1 MTTHNHWTRLANHV
15 KTNNTT
21 ANNNEKNR
29 LSGSKL
35 LADMRNGVNLSKWE
49 PELCIKMLQLP
60 GVNNYLA
67 IKKLVNEA
75 DKKWIEEF
83 LQRDGLGT
91 LLSSLGAASGKSL
104 MDTMDQLQCV
114 ECLRAVVRSRTG
126 LKYIS
131 THLEYS
137 SHLASAALVCNNT
150 TVKLQVYE
158 LLCALCVFSA
168 DGMIFV
174 KSVLSHIKMKQA
186 LRHDYEIVVKEL
198 QMADTFAYQ
207 TTLMAFVNCLILVQ
221 QNPRKRTCIRN
232 ELIALGLRTAI
243 NNMEGYEDD
252 ALQIQITVFEEH
264 QLADENQI
272 PQKSHQQLF
281 NELRSKISNTLY
293 DSYLQNILLQMSEM
307 DYSDAKI
314 NDIWNLINEVICND
328 PQAIL
333 DIYRKTSKTHST
345 GSQTDEKRLNKGLSL
360 NTRRCSLNI
369 PKDKRTTIKLKRPS
383 LPALP
388 VVNKLDEHTNVNGRH
403 IIKCSIFTQTDR
415 ACYCDGIGLTEVDSN
430 PELNNNSPNLLD
442 VNYIKSDACKSLE
455 LSCER
460 SIIPPSPFLSNPSGI
475 PPPPPLPVSSGIP
488 PPPPPPPPP
497 SSSSSSCHKIPPAP
511 PLPSIG
517 ISPPPPPPPPLPVMA
532 PPPPPLPVMAPPP
545 PPLPE
550 MVPPPPPPI
559 TGLRSSE
566 LNLVPEKAPQS
577 STALLSSMELL
588 GLGKTITNITDGHR
602 TVPTR
607 RTNNNIKYYSLPKT
621 KMKTLNWTK
630 VNNQYLD
637 KSVWSSADPP
647 NLTINFRKI
656 DELFCQKPRAKS
668 SPAVLSPNGV
678 SKANVVNI
686 LDNNRSLAINIM
698 LKQFKSGSHEILE
711 ALQNGIS
718 IPLEKLKGLQ
728 RVLPTDE
735 EIKLIKKKD
744 VDLSFVGSAEQFC
757 LQLNSISNYQ
767 LRIKLMIEKEE
778 LPAIVSEIQ
787 SQLESVKEMCDDLIK
802 NQPFKQFLSL
812 VLFIGNYLNA
822 GSYAG
827 NASGFTLD
835 TLPKLL
841 DTRANKPR
849 VTFLHFVVEVAQTNK
864 MDDILS
870 FTKYTEALRN
880 LSRISFL
887 SLEDEINIK
896 TKQIKSLHLQ
906 LSKQMKKQICDQFS
920 DFIKQAVID
929 IETLNNEYKS
939 ATEVIRRVA
948 VYFGE
953 DVNKFKIEE
962 CFALLGNFFER
973 IDVVAKENINRRIQE
988 EKNKTLAAE
997 LEKEKDVPNMKRRAR
1012 GSMIPKDED
1021 VCIVD
1026 LVLRDIK
1033 RGSFNLRSVKA
1044 EGEKH
1049 I

>member
-1 MTTHNHWTRLANHV
+1 MTTQNQWMRLANLV
-15 KTNNTT
+15 KTNNGTT
-21 ANNNEKNR
+21 INNEKNR

-60 GVNNYLA
+60 GVDNYLA
-67 IKKLVNEA
+67 IKKLIKKA

-91 LLSSLGAASGKSL
+91 LLSSLGTTGGKSL
-104 MDTMDQLQCV
+104 TDTMAQLQCV

-137 SHLASAALVCNNT
+137 SYLASVLVCNNT

-158 LLCALCVFSA
+158 LLCALCVFSS

-174 KSVLSHIKMKQA
+174 KSVLSHIKMKQE
-186 LRHDYEIVVKEL
+186 LRHDYEIVVMEL
-198 QMADTFAYQ
+198 QLADTFAYQ
-207 TTLMAFVNCLILVQ
+207 TTLLAFVNCLILVE
-221 QNPRKRTCIRN
+221 QNPRRRTCVRN

-243 NNMEGYEDD
+243 DNMEGYEDD
-252 ALQIQITVFEEH
+252 ALQIQIAVFEEH
-264 QLADENQI
+264 QLADENQS
-272 PQKSHQQLF
+272 PQKSHQQLL

-307 DYSDAKI
+307 DYSDTKI

-328 PQAIL
+328 PRAIL

-345 GSQTDEKRLNKGLSL
+345 GSQTDEKRLIKGLSP
-360 NTRRCSLNI
+360 NARRCSLNI

-388 VVNKLDEHTNVNGRH
+388 VVSKLDGHTNSNRRH
-403 IIKCSIFTQTDR
+403 IKSPIQCSIFTQTDR
-415 ACYCDGIGLTEVDSN
+415 ACYCDGIGLTVVDSN
-430 PELNNNSPNLLD
+430 PELNNNRPNLLD
-442 VNYIKSDACKSLE
+442 VNCVKNDACKSLE
-455 LSCER
+455 SSCK
-460 SIIPPSPFLSNPSGI
+460 SSVI
-475 PPPPPLPVSSGIP
+475 PPPPPLPITTGIP

-497 SSSSSSCHKIPPAP
+497 PSSTPKIPLPP
-511 PLPSIG
+511 PLPSTG
-517 ISPPPPPPPPLPVMA
+517 ISPPPPPPLPFMAPLPPPLPGMA
-532 PPPPPLPVMAPPP
+532 PPPPPLPGMAPPP
-545 PPLPE
+545 PLLPE
-550 MVPPPPPPI
+550 MVPPPPPFP
-559 TGLRSSE
+559 GLRSPE
-566 LNLVPEKAPQS
+566 LLLVPEKATQS
-577 STALLSSMELL
+577 LTTLSSSMELM
-588 GLGKTITNITDGHR
+588 GLGITIPNITDGHR

-637 KSVWSSADPP
+637 NSVWSSADPP
-647 NLTINFRKI
+647 NLNINFRKI

-668 SPAVLSPNGV
+668 SPAVLSPNGI
-678 SKANVVNI
+678 SKSNVVNI

-698 LKQFKSGSHEILE
+698 LKQFKSGSHEILD
-711 ALQNGIS
+711 ALQNGTT

-744 VDLSFVGSAEQFC
+744 ANKSIIGSAELFC
-757 LQLNSISNYQ
+757 LQLNSINNYQ

-778 LPAIVSEIQ
+778 LPVIVSEIHG
-787 SQLESVKEMCDDLIK
+787 QLESIKEMCDDLIT

-849 VTFLHFVVEVAQTNK
+849 VTFLHFVVEMAQTNN

-870 FTKYTEALRN
+870 FTKYTAALRN

-896 TKQIKSLHLQ
+896 TKQIRKLHLE
-906 LSKQMKKQICDQFS
+906 LSKQTKKQICSQFS
-920 DFIKQAVID
+920 DFMKQAVID
-929 IETLNNEYKS
+929 IETLNKEYKS
-939 ATEVIRRVA
+939 AMEVIQRVA
-948 VYFGE
+948 VHFGE

-973 IDVVAKENINRRIQE
+973 IDSVAKENTNRRIQE
-988 EKNKTLAAE
+988 EKNKILAAK
-997 LEKEKDVPNMKRRAR
+997 LEKEKDVPNVKRRAR
-1012 GSMIPKDED
+1012 GSMVPKDEE

-1026 LVLRDIK
+1026 LVLRDIR
-1033 RGSFNLRSVKA
+1033 RGSFNLRSVKS

>member
-1 MTTHNHWTRLANHV
+1 MTTHNHWIRLANHV
-15 KTNNTT
+15 KTNSIT

-35 LADMRNGVNLSKWE
+35 LADMRNGENLSKWE

-104 MDTMDQLQCV
+104 VDTMDQLQCV

-137 SHLASAALVCNNT
+137 SYLASVLVCNNT

-158 LLCALCVFSA
+158 LLCALCVFSV

-174 KSVLSHIKMKQA
+174 KSVLSHIKLKQE
-186 LRHDYEIVVKEL
+186 LRHDYEIVVMEL
-198 QMADTFAYQ
+198 QLADTFAYQ
-207 TTLMAFVNCLILVQ
+207 TTLMAFVNCLILVE

-243 NNMEGYEDD
+243 KNMEGYEDD

-293 DSYLQNILLQMSEM
+293 DSYLQNILLHMSEM
-307 DYSDAKI
+307 DYSETKI
-314 NDIWNLINEVICND
+314 NDIWNLINEIICND

-345 GSQTDEKRLNKGLSL
+345 GSQTDEKRLIKGLSL

-388 VVNKLDEHTNVNGRH
+388 VVNKLDEHTNFNGRH
-403 IIKCSIFTQTDR
+403 TKNPIKCSIFTQTER
-415 ACYCDGIGLTEVDSN
+415 ACYCDGIGLAEVDSN
-430 PELNNNSPNLLD
+430 SELNNNSPNLLD
-442 VNYIKSDACKSLE
+442 VNYIKNDACKSLE
-455 LSCER
+455 LSCG
-460 SIIPPSPFLSNPSGI
+460 SSTVVPPPPFLSNISGI
-475 PPPPPLPVSSGIP
+475 PPPPPLPISAGIPSPLP
-488 PPPPPPPPP
+488 PPPTPPPP
-497 SSSSSSCHKIPPAP
+497 SSSSSQKIPPPP
-511 PLPSIG
+511 PLPSTGILQPPPPPPPLPSTG
-517 ISPPPPPPPPLPVMA
+517 ISQPPPPPPPPLPVMA
-532 PPPPPLPVMAPPP
+532 PPPPPPF
-545 PPLPE
+545 
-550 MVPPPPPPI
+550 
-559 TGLRSSE
+559 TGLKSPE
-566 LNLVPEKAPQS
+566 LILIPEKAPQL
-577 STALLSSMELL
+577 STTLISSMEFL

-607 RTNNNIKYYSLPKT
+607 RTSNNIKYYSLPKT

-647 NLTINFRKI
+647 NLNINFKKI

-678 SKANVVNI
+678 SKVNVVNI

-711 ALQNGIS
+711 ALQSGQS

-744 VDLSFVGSAEQFC
+744 VDLSTVGSAEQFC

-787 SQLESVKEMCDDLIK
+787 SQLESVKKMCDDLIN

-864 MDDILS
+864 IDDILS

-896 TKQIKSLHLQ
+896 TKQIRSLHLQ
-906 LSKQMKKQICDQFS
+906 LSKQTKKQICDQFS
-920 DFIKQAVID
+920 DFMKQAIID
-929 IETLNNEYKS
+929 IETLNKEYKS
-939 ATEVIRRVA
+939 ATEVIQRVA

-973 IDVVAKENINRRIQE
+973 IDVVAKENINRKIQE
-988 EKNKTLAAE
+988 KKNKTLAAE
-997 LEKEKDVPNMKRRAR
+997 LEKEKDIPNVKKRAR
-1012 GSMIPKDED
+1012 GSMIPKDEE

-1026 LVLRDIK
+1026 LVLRDIR
-1033 RGSFNLRSVKA
+1033 RGSFNLRSVKP
-1044 EGEKH
+1044 ESEKH

>member
-1 MTTHNHWTRLANHV
+1 MLSVLALGNITTFRTPILIDCGLFSSQEMDRRVLAERWPGNAVEQLGSGEWKIAYGHNGPVAVRRMLACRRQVPDRIEIHIHSS
-15 KTNNTT
+15 
-21 ANNNEKNR
+21 R
-29 LSGSKL
+29 
-35 LADMRNGVNLSKWE
+35 
-49 PELCIKMLQLP
+49 I
-60 GVNNYLA
+60 
-67 IKKLVNEA
+67 LVV
-75 DKKWIEEF
+75 
-83 LQRDGLGT
+83 LGF
-91 LLSSLGAASGKSL
+91 SIHF
-104 MDTMDQLQCV
+104 
-114 ECLRAVVRSRTG
+114 
-126 LKYIS
+126 IS
-131 THLEYS
+131 PV
-137 SHLASAALVCNNT
+137 LVCNNT
-150 TVKLQVYE
+150 IVKLQVYE
-158 LLCALCVFSA
+158 LLCALCVFST

-174 KSVLSHIKMKQA
+174 KSVLSHIKMKQE
-186 LRHDYEIVVKEL
+186 LRHDYEIVVMEL
-198 QMADTFAYQ
+198 QLADTFAYQ
-207 TTLMAFVNCLILVQ
+207 TTLMAFVNCLILVE
-221 QNPRKRTCIRN
+221 QNPRKRTCVRN
-232 ELIALGLRTAI
+232 ELIALGLKTAI

-333 DIYRKTSKTHST
+333 DTYRKTSKTHST
-345 GSQTDEKRLNKGLSL
+345 GSQTDEKRLIKGLSL
-360 NTRRCSLNI
+360 NSRRCSLNI

-388 VVNKLDEHTNVNGRH
+388 VVKKLDEHTNFNGRH
-403 IIKCSIFTQTDR
+403 IKNPIKCSIFTQTDR

-430 PELNNNSPNLLD
+430 PELNNNSPDLLD
-442 VNYIKSDACKSLE
+442 VNYVKSDACKSLE
-455 LSCER
+455 LSCK
-460 SIIPPSPFLSNPSGI
+460 SSVIPPSPYLSNLSGI
-475 PPPPPLPVSSGIP
+475 PPPPPLPISAGIPP

-497 SSSSSSCHKIPPAP
+497 SSSSSSQKI
-511 PLPSIG
+511 
-517 ISPPPPPPPPLPVMA
+517 PPPPPLPSTGISPSPPPPPLSIIA
-532 PPPPPLPVMAPPP
+532 PPPPPLPG
-545 PPLPE
+545 

-559 TGLRSSE
+559 TALKPTE
-566 LNLVPEKAPQS
+566 LISIPEKAPQS
-577 STALLSSMELL
+577 TTLSPSMEFL
-588 GLGKTITNITDGHR
+588 GFGKTITDGHR

-607 RTNNNIKYYSLPKT
+607 RMNNNIKYYSLPKT

-647 NLTINFRKI
+647 NLNINFRTI

-711 ALQNGIS
+711 ALQNGMS

-744 VDLSFVGSAEQFC
+744 VDLSIIGSAEQFC
-757 LQLNSISNYQ
+757 LQLNNISNYQ

-778 LPAIVSEIQ
+778 LPAIVSEIH

-870 FTKYTEALRN
+870 FTKYTAALRN

-887 SLEDEINIK
+887 SLEDEINVK

-906 LSKQMKKQICDQFS
+906 LSKQTKKQICDQFS
-920 DFIKQAVID
+920 GKCFNFIKQAVVD
-929 IETLNNEYKS
+929 IETLNKEYKS
-939 ATEVIRRVA
+939 ATEKIQRVA
-948 VYFGE
+948 IYFGE

-962 CFALLGNFFER
+962 CFALLGNFFDR

-988 EKNKTLAAE
+988 EKNKTLAVE
-997 LEKEKDVPNMKRRAR
+997 LEKEKDVPNVVKRRGR

-1026 LVLRDIK
+1026 LVLRDIR
-1033 RGSFNLRSVKA
+1033 RGSFNLRSVKS